1 MSDGKPFDAR
11 FAEKFKVGDLVS
23 WSNDL
28 IGGEKH
34 YGIVQRIYIHE
45 IDQGAVGREFMF
57 ARVTRPNG
65 KTENFMLSALT
76 LEAQN
81 K

>member
-1 MSDGKPFDAR
+1 MSEQKPFDAR
-11 FAEKFKVGDLVS
+11 LTEKYKVGDLVS

-28 IGGEKH
+28 IGEKQF
-34 YGIVQRIYIHE
+34 GFIQRIYIHE

-57 ARVTRPNG
+57 ARIKKSNG
-65 KTENFMLSALT
+65 ETENFMLSALT
-76 LEAQN
+76 LESKN

>member
-1 MSDGKPFDAR
+1 MSEQKPFDAR
-11 FAEKFKVGDLVS
+11 LTNKFKVGDLVS

-28 IGGEKH
+28 INDKH
-34 YGIVQRIYIHE
+34 YGLIQRIYIHE
-45 IDQGAVGREFMF
+45 IDQGSAGREFMF
-57 ARVTRPNG
+57 ARVTTPSG